1 MWWFLRHLKI
11 WPFKLQ
17 HWGFTGATAKNQPEM
32 VALCPVFFW
41 NYVQKVKVTGPNI
54 GQPNWSVEMA
64 FLSPSIFH
72 DHTKFAEGSINP
84 YGSELPLIPGSIFMV
99 SKWRVGNC
107 VYQRSVLNKKLSNL
121 SVYQL
126 LLQTV
131 VNGIPILV
139 GGLEHLDY
147 FPFHIWDVILPI
159 DFHMFQRGGSTTNQ
173 I

>member
-1 MWWFLRHLKI
+1 M
-11 WPFKLQ
+11 
-17 HWGFTGATAKNQPEM
+17 
-32 VALCPVFFW
+32 
-41 NYVQKVKVTGPNI
+41 
-54 GQPNWSVEMA
+54 
-64 FLSPSIFH
+64 
-72 DHTKFAEGSINP
+72 
-84 YGSELPLIPGSIFMV
+84 
-99 SKWRVGNC
+99 
-107 VYQRSVLNKKLSNL
+107 LNKKLSNL